1 MITLSCK
8 KSESLR
14 FILFQILDSV
24 VRLGNIYTKLV
35 AEGCVLFSQWHVKF
49 LCDRTR
55 KACAFINFGF
65 GDDKHTLKGR
75 TDDSNEDVS
84 SIIPKLATFLE
95 QCLKK
100 WLDYID
106 KKREKYY
113 LLNFFTVDQMV
124 ILQQE
129 LVKLGTEVKPSVLVY
144 PMLSVV
150 KQGCTKEDLVRA
162 MSAAKLD
169 VDTLDFQREEQM
181 EEENTT
187 EEMDDEN
194 EADVVKIAKFL
205 EIMTSAY
212 SIELGR
218 EALKHVSSIDIDEG

>member
-1 MITLSCK
+1 MYTDTVLI
-8 KSESLR
+8 
-14 FILFQILDSV
+14 FQILDSV

-65 GDDKHTLKGR
+65 GEDKHTLKGR
-75 TDDSNEDVS
+75 IDDTNEDVS
-84 SIIPKLATFLE
+84 SIIPKLAKFLE
-95 QCLKK
+95 QCHKK

-106 KKREKYY
+106 ERREKYY

-129 LVKLGTEVKPSVLVY
+129 LVKLGTEVEPSVLIF
-144 PMLSVV
+144 PMLSAV

-162 MSAAKLD
+162 MSAAKDD
-169 VDTLDFQREEQM
+169 VDKLDSQREEQM
-181 EEENTT
+181 EEENQA
-187 EEMDDEN
+187 EAMDAEN
-194 EADVVKIAKFL
+194 EADDVKIAKFL
-205 EIMTSAY
+205 DVMTKSY
-212 SIELGR
+212 PIELVR
-218 EALKHVSSIDIDEG
+218 EALKHVSPDDIDEG